1 VKQFR
6 LLGFLSVEENAQET
20 ETDLILSSE
29 TDEDTGEATITSEL
43 STEAD
48 SQDPTENET
57 AASDASDNSGTES
70 NGSTSVDASVSDT
83 SVSDT
88 SVSDTTLSQIMIK
101 ATSST
106 WVELKTEAEE
116 TLVAKLLMVDE
127 MIAIPDDG
135 IYTLTTGNA
144 GALLIGYQGDDASWK
159 TLGGNGDILQMKA
172 IDHSLLKD

>member
-1 VKQFR
+1 
-6 LLGFLSVEENAQET
+6 
-20 ETDLILSSE
+20 
-29 TDEDTGEATITSEL
+29 
-43 STEAD
+43 
-48 SQDPTENET
+48 
-57 AASDASDNSGTES
+57 
-70 NGSTSVDASVSDT
+70 
-83 SVSDT
+83 

>member
-1 VKQFR
+1 
-6 LLGFLSVEENAQET
+6 
-20 ETDLILSSE
+20 
-29 TDEDTGEATITSEL
+29 
-43 STEAD
+43 
-48 SQDPTENET
+48 
-57 AASDASDNSGTES
+57 
-70 NGSTSVDASVSDT
+70 
-83 SVSDT
+83 
-88 SVSDTTLSQIMIK
+88 MIK